1 MAVQTDHSFMR
12 LAKIR
17 PDEDWGPIEFTFTVD
32 NDDIA
37 GNNVKYAN
45 NWPELREIRLLRMQQ
60 QQPMIDNQPFQD
72 AEADN
77 DWGCYDDGVA
87 PATGGNEAGGAVS
100 HIECQI
106 CTYHND
112 PGMTSC
118 EMCQNPL

>member
-1 MAVQTDHSFMR
+1 MR

-37 GNNVKYAN
+37 GNNAKYAN
-45 NWPELREIRLLRMQQ
+45 NWPELREIRAQRFQQQ
-60 QQPMIDNQPFQD
+60 QQPLIDNQPFQD

-77 DWGCYDDGVA
+77 DWGCYDDGGAVPNLA
-87 PATGGNEAGGAVS
+87 PTTGGNEGGGAAS
-100 HIECQI
+100 FIECQI

-112 PGMTSC
+112 LGMTAC
-118 EMCQNPL
+118 EMCQNAL

>member
-1 MAVQTDHSFMR
+1 MR

-106 CTYHND
+106 CTD
-112 PGMTSC
+112 RKSVV
-118 EMCQNPL
+118 